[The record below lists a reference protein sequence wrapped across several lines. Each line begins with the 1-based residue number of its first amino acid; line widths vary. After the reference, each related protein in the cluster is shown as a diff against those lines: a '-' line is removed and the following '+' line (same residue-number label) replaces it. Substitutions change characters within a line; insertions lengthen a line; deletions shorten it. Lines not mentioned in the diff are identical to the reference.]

1 MQPRSRTPVAHRMKW
16 RLILVLAAA
25 VVLLPGCAEI
35 DVNELFFWDPVA
47 LKGSPFA
54 INRVVILM
62 GVASILCM
70 AFFLIGSR
78 RAKLVPKGFQ
88 NIAESAY
95 LFVRN
100 QIAIDVI
107 GPEDGP
113 KYANYLAALFF
124 FIFFSNLME
133 VIPGIAFPVT
143 SRMAIP
149 ALLAILTY
157 LIFNFVGIK
166 KQGWRYFKDTLFPP
180 GVPKAIMP
188 LLALIELFSVFVIRP
203 LTLAIRLFANMMAG
217 HVLLAIFLVFTHD
230 FLTHLTVQT
239 PLGVVT
245 LVVGAA
251 LIVFELM
258 VISIQAYIFT
268 MLTAFYIAEGIHGH
282 GEEDHTVDTKHT
294 DPRDNVEKV
303 LTETAA

>member
-1 MQPRSRTPVAHRMKW
+1 MKRKSGAAALRW
-16 RLILVLAAA
+16 RLVLFLLGA
-25 VVLLPGCAEI
+25 VVLLPGCAKI

-47 LKGSPFA
+47 LKGTAFE
-54 INRVVILM
+54 INRVVLLMFLASAICIL
-62 GVASILCM
+62 
-70 AFFLIGSR
+70 FFWAGSR
-78 RAKLVPKGFQ
+78 RKALVPKGIQ

-107 GPEDGP
+107 GPEEGP

-124 FIFFSNLME
+124 FIFFSNLLE
-133 VIPGIAFPVT
+133 IVPGVNFPVT

-149 ALLAILTY
+149 AFLSLMTY
-157 LIFNFVGIK
+157 LIFNFLGFK
-166 KQGWRYFKDTLFPP
+166 RQGFRYVKDTLFPP
-180 GVPKAIMP
+180 GVPGPIKP

-217 HVLLAIFLVFTHD
+217 HVLLTIFLVFTHD
-230 FLTHLTVQT
+230 FLTHLTAST

-245 LVVGAA
+245 MLVGSV

-268 MLTAFYIAEGIHGH
+268 MLTAFYIAESLHGH
-282 GEEDHTVDTKHT
+282 GEDDPSVSTKHT
-294 DPRDNVEKV
+294 DPRDDVEKV
-303 LTETAA
+303 LTEAAPA